1 MKSRIGLAC
10 AGLVFLACSAPAA
23 VSAQEPPSGD
33 EDRAAILAT
42 AETFFASM
50 TARDMEAARS
60 VLDPRGRFFSVRSAP
75 DGTRSV
81 RTFTN
86 QEYLDGL
93 MGGTTVQ
100 LERMWDPQV
109 RVHGDIATIWAS
121 YDFHQ
126 DGAFSHCG
134 VDAFDLIRT
143 PDGWKITGGVYT
155 VERDGCP
162 PSPLGPVGSR

>member
-1 MKSRIGLAC
+1 MNRRVFLAG
-10 AGLVFLACSAPAA
+10 AGLVVLACSAPAV
-23 VSAQEPPSGD
+23 VSAQERGSGD
-33 EDRAAILAT
+33 ADRAAILAT
-42 AETFFASM
+42 AETFFSSM
-50 TARDMEAARS
+50 TARDVDAARS
-60 VLDPRGRFFSVRSAP
+60 VLEPRGRFFSVRIAP

-93 MGGTTVQ
+93 TGGTTVQ

-109 RVHGDIATIWAS
+109 RVHGDIATVWAP

-143 PDGWKITGGVYT
+143 PDGWRITGGVYT
-155 VERDGCP
+155 VEADGCP
-162 PSPLGPVGSR
+162 PSPLGPVGS